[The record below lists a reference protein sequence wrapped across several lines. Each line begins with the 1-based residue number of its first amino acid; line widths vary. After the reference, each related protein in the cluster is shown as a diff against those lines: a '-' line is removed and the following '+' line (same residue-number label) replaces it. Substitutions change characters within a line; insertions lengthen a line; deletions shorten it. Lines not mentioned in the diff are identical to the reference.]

1 MNTTKQSIGYGP
13 LADAAMGRSPAPR
26 IPRARTTWWP
36 RRRAEPERVAI
47 GYESGWMPGS
57 FETVDT
63 LGDTQP
69 GDLDVSAGLEQTTP
83 HFKTALIA
91 AIALL
96 AFAAVWL

>member
-1 MNTTKQSIGYGP
+1 MNNNHPSIGYGP
-13 LADAAMGRSPAPR
+13 LADAAMSRSPAPR

-36 RRRAEPERVAI
+36 RRRAEPEPVAI
-47 GYESGWMPGS
+47 GYESGWVAGS

-91 AIALL
+91 LVAVA
-96 AFAAVWL
+96 AFVAVYL